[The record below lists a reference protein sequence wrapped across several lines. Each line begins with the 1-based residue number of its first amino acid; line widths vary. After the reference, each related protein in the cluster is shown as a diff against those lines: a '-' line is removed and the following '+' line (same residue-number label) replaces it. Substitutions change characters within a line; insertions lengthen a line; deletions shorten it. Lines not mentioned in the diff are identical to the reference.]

1 MEKRLKTVTAIIMLV
16 VIAVST
22 TGCATAVKAGD
33 LMKGVQK
40 RATSV
45 FADREAYAS
54 GMSDFAVRLAKTCN
68 ERDTGKNVL
77 VSPLSV
83 IMALSMTANGAEDE
97 TLREMEQVLGF
108 SKEELNAYAGAYM
121 QMLKDIPAGSG
132 TLDIANSIWFPED
145 SRIEVNKEFLQTNAD
160 YYDASLYSAPFDD
173 TTVTS
178 INNWVSEKTRGMIP
192 QIVNNMPP
200 NAVMFLVNALAFDAE
215 WTEPYKESDVMDG
228 DFWVTQTKRRHVPFM
243 HGDEKVFLYDDNA
256 QGFIKYYKGLKFAFA
271 ALLPD
276 EGVDVNDYLNSL
288 DGERL
293 QLILKNAS
301 KEKVITSI
309 PKFKLEYSTSLS
321 DVLKEMGMPR
331 AFDRDNAQF
340 GSLGKSD
347 YNIYI
352 DEVLHKTCITLD
364 ENGTKAGAAAAVMM
378 GSTAAAP
385 LRERIVRLNR
395 PFVYMLIDTE
405 TNTPFF
411 IGVLNTPDPE
421 HP

>member
-97 TLREMEQVLGF
+97 TLREMEQMLGF

-121 QMLKDIPAGSG
+121 QMLKDIPAASG

-145 SRIEVNKEFLQTNAD
+145 SRIEVNKDFLQTNAD

-215 WTEPYKESDVMDG
+215 WTEPYKETSVMDG
-228 DFWVTQTKRRHVPFM
+228 DF
-243 HGDEKVFLYDDNA
+243 
-256 QGFIKYYKGLKFAFA
+256 
-271 ALLPD
+271 
-276 EGVDVNDYLNSL
+276 
-288 DGERL
+288 
-293 QLILKNAS
+293 
-301 KEKVITSI
+301 
-309 PKFKLEYSTSLS
+309 
-321 DVLKEMGMPR
+321 
-331 AFDRDNAQF
+331 
-340 GSLGKSD
+340 
-347 YNIYI
+347 
-352 DEVLHKTCITLD
+352 
-364 ENGTKAGAAAAVMM
+364 
-378 GSTAAAP
+378 
-385 LRERIVRLNR
+385 
-395 PFVYMLIDTE
+395 
-405 TNTPFF
+405 
-411 IGVLNTPDPE
+411 
-421 HP
+421 